1 MGPDP
6 CCISPPC
13 GGGGSGPV
21 PRIHFPLPS
30 WQKTDRHGH
39 VFFLA
44 DRVSPQK
51 LSLRPAELAH
61 PPLHQR
67 TRGRF
72 KSMASAGS
80 PRWRTR
86 WCSLSPSLSLSW
98 GVHKLASSC
107 RKEPD
112 KRDGD
117 VPSFRCRLRCS
128 GARRPLRRCRNGFQ
142 IQPAEPAIRP

>member
-51 LSLRPAELAH
+51 LSLCTRRTGTSTSSSADPRPLQVYGKRGL
-61 PPLHQR
+61 PPLADPMVLPLPVPFTFLGGAQTCQLMPEG
-67 TRGRF
+67 TRQEG
-72 KSMASAGS
+72 
-80 PRWRTR
+80 WRR
-86 WCSLSPSLSLSW
+86 AQFQVPPQMQWC
-98 GVHKLASSC
+98 A
-107 RKEPD
+107 
-112 KRDGD
+112 
-117 VPSFRCRLRCS
+117 
-128 GARRPLRRCRNGFQ
+128 
-142 IQPAEPAIRP
+142 